1 MYLKAAIRCLSE
13 RSPPLYIQPMEAW
26 ARMKSK
32 HTKVREFVKKAAAFA
47 ETHGMFE
54 KGNRV
59 LAGVSGGPDSVALLF
74 FLIEAKK
81 VFGIEK
87 IGVAHLNHMLR
98 EEEAD
103 RDQRFVE
110 HLAAKLGLDCYTERR
125 DVFLLAEQE
134 GLSTEEAAR
143 KARFSFFS
151 SVMEEKGYSRIALGH
166 HADDDAELVLMNLL
180 RGSGSKGLSGIPPV
194 RQGHILRPFI
204 QLSKKEI
211 RSFLDLLGQGF
222 VTDSTNSD
230 GTFLRNRVR
239 NHLIPIL
246 EKEYNAGI
254 RRSLNRLA
262 DIYKEEDDWME
273 SQAAYRRDQILLD
286 AADGRAAYD
295 LSGFNACHPAEKRR
309 LSRWAIRF
317 VKGDLKRIRLEHID
331 SIRTLATAGEGG
343 RSLDLPG
350 RIRVAKEKKTLV
362 FKKEN
367 QPLRELGKNEKNRP
381 ERS

>member
-1 MYLKAAIRCLSE
+1 
-13 RSPPLYIQPMEAW
+13 
-26 ARMKSK
+26 
-32 HTKVREFVKKAAAFA
+32 
-47 ETHGMFE
+47 MFE
-54 KGNRV
+54 KGDRV

-74 FLIEAKK
+74 FLIEAKE

-98 EEEAD
+98 GKEAD
-103 RDQRFVE
+103 RDQQFVE
-110 HLAAKLGLDCYTERR
+110 HLAGRIGLDCYAESR
-125 DVFLLAEQE
+125 DVSLLAEQE
-134 GLSTEEAAR
+134 GLSTEDAAR
-143 KARFSFFS
+143 KARFSFFF
-151 SVMEEKGYSRIALGH
+151 SVMEEKGYNRISLGH

-180 RGSGSKGLSGIPPV
+180 RGAGSTGLSGIPPV
-194 RQGHILRPFI
+194 REGHILRPFI
-204 QLSKKEI
+204 ELTKEEI
-211 RSFLDLLGQGF
+211 RSFLALLGQGF

-239 NHLIPIL
+239 NHLLPIL
-246 EKEYNAGI
+246 EKEYNPGI
-254 RRSLNRLA
+254 RKSLNRLA
-262 DIYKEEDDWME
+262 DIYKEEEDWME
-273 SQAAYRRDQILLD
+273 SQAAHRRDQILLD
-286 AADGRAAYD
+286 ASDDRVAYD
-295 LSGFNACHPAEKRR
+295 LAGFNACHPAEKRR

-367 QPLRELGKNEKNRP
+367 QPLRELGRHRKKRQNRF
-381 ERS
+381 